1 MNILFYNDIPCNPKV
16 GGTERVTDIIIK
28 ELLLRKRYN
37 IVMLCEKT
45 NDSEL
50 LDYNFPSKVVSMPYD
65 GGFKNKAN
73 IDFYCD
79 LLKSEQID
87 IVVNQ
92 RGWAPTMNNVLD
104 INGIKAISV
113 IHASVD
119 GWKRFMMQR
128 INFLVKTPLG
138 YLKYG
143 IKQLIFPLYKCYKE
157 YTFKKQS
164 AAHYHELLTKSS
176 AVVVLSN
183 NYINDLKK
191 FANDNSCPILAI
203 PNPNQYNEQVITEKA
218 NTVLY
223 VGRLT
228 DGEKKP
234 IRMIKIWQ
242 KLYKNHP
249 YWNLQIVGDGPE
261 RNRIENYVQKHHIE
275 RVSFEGAQ
283 SNVEQY
289 YQKATFICLTSQ
301 FEGWGMSLTEGM
313 SFGCIPFTFNSYGA
327 ASDIIDD
334 NKNGCIIT
342 PFNINEYAKKLS
354 DLMDN
359 ATLRNRM
366 AAEARKKVNDFS
378 IKNVVNQWED
388 LFNSLVDNA

>member
-1 MNILFYNDIPCNPKV
+1 MNILFYNNIPCNPKL
-16 GGTERVTDIIIK
+16 GGIERVTDILIK
-28 ELLLRKRYN
+28 ELLSRKRYN
-37 IVMLCEKT
+37 IITLCDKT
-45 NDSEL
+45 DDSEL
-50 LDYNFPSKVVSMPYD
+50 VDYEYPATVISMPYED
-65 GGFKNKAN
+65 GFENNKNV
-73 IDFYCD
+73 IFYNN
-79 LLKSEQID
+79 LLKTEHID

-92 RGWAPTMNNVLD
+92 RGWSFTMNNVLD
-104 INGIKAISV
+104 TKSVKTISV
-113 IHASVD
+113 IHSSVD
-119 GWKRFMMQR
+119 SWITYMMQQ
-128 INFLVKTPLG
+128 INFLIKTPFG

-261 RNRIENYVQKHHIE
+261 RSRMEAYVKSKGIE
-275 RVSFEGAQ
+275 RVEFEGAQ
-283 SNVEQY
+283 TNVEQY
-289 YQKATFICLTSQ
+289 YKKASFVCLTSQ
-301 FEGWGMSLTEGM
+301 FEGWGMTLTEGM

-327 ASDIIDD
+327 ASDIVDD
-334 NKNGCIIT
+334 NINGCLVS
-342 PFNINEYAKKLS
+342 PFDLNEYAEKLS
-354 DLMDN
+354 YLMCN
-359 ATLRNRM
+359 ANQRKRM
-366 AAEARKKVNDFS
+366 ALEAQIKVQQFS
-378 IKNVVNQWED
+378 VSNVVDKWET
-388 LFNSLVDNA
+388 LFNSIRHNA